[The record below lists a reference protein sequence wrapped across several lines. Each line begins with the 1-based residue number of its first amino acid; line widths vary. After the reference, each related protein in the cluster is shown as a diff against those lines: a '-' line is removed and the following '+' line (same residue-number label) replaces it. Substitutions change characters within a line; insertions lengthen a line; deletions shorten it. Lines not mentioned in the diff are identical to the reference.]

1 MRWVAGVLVARP
13 LESQGEEAAIGRSN
27 VGIVVV
33 GTRRTGLGG
42 CLRVLP
48 QPSLC
53 ADGEMLLNGLTGRT
67 PGVGLPDSSGVLTFE
82 VAFVVRA
89 DVVRTRENNLSVYK
103 LEESV
108 EHVLEREHDALA
120 CESGLDLSLLANPP
134 ACADA
139 VCGRQSSAFFQGPV
153 GAEAPALFEGLDHS
167 PHTSAPVPPRL
178 GSAPRGALSSLVLFA
193 SRY

>member
-1 MRWVAGVLVARP
+1 MSRLIVDSEGVEDKR
-13 LESQGEEAAIGRSN
+13 GRQP
-27 VGIVVV
+27 
-33 GTRRTGLGG
+33 TRAELDADGRTGLSG
-42 CLRVLP
+42 CLGVLP
-48 QPSLC
+48 RSSLC